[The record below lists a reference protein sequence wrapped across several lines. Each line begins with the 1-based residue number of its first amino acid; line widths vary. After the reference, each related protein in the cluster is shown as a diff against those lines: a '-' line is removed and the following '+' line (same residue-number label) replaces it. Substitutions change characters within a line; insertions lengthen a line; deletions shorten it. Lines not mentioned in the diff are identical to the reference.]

1 MDCEKKKEREKK
13 KWDSLMPL
21 LGKPDE
27 FFSSLNMRLM
37 EVNWKFKSILPHFTP
52 AKGKPTQASKEHVL
66 F

>member
-1 MDCEKKKEREKK
+1 
-13 KWDSLMPL
+13 MPL

-52 AKGKPTQASKEHVL
+52 GKGKPTQASKEHVL